1 MRIPKRR
8 RIEGKTD
15 YAHRVRMLK
24 GETPR
29 VVFRRTNRYVI
40 AEYITSHEA
49 QDKVEI
55 GLTSKNLKKYGW
67 PEEFDGSLKSVT
79 ATYLTGYLMGKEI
92 AKKKLATPIVDV
104 GMVRTLSKNKV
115 FAFINGLVDSGLKI
129 KCSKEKFPEAE
140 RIEGKSMKKDFSKTF
155 KEIKSKLEKI

>member
-15 YAHRVRMLK
+15 YANRVRMLK

-29 VVFRRTNRYVI
+29 IVFRRTNRYVI

-155 KEIKSKLEKI
+155 KEIKLKLEKI

>member
-1 MRIPKRR
+1 MRISKRR

-29 VVFRRTNRYVI
+29 VVFRKTNRYVI

-67 PEEFDGSLKSVT
+67 PEEFDGSLKSIT

-129 KCSKEKFPEAE
+129 KCSKEKFPEVE

>member
-155 KEIKSKLEKI
+155 KEIKLKLEKI

>member
-40 AEYITSHEA
+40 AEYITSHES

-155 KEIKSKLEKI
+155 KEIKLKLEKI